1 MTTLAEAEAAHWAAY
16 SEFQFAQRD
25 QYTVPFAAISGVASQ
40 IDPAIEALRATYLIA
55 LEAYNVARE
64 ADEAG

>member
-1 MTTLAEAEAAHWAAY
+1 VTTLEEAEAAHWAAY

-25 QYTVPFAAISGVASQ
+25 QYTVPFAEISGFPSA

-55 LEAYNVARE
+55 LEAYNAAR
-64 ADEAG
+64 AAAGTV